1 MKKKPENTITYEIE
15 CLHEGVT
22 GSAILLIAHFPNGV
36 NKRILVDCGTFQ
48 EYEYKEYNESIPF
61 NVENIDYTFL
71 THTHIDHCGRLPL
84 LVKEGYPNYIFCT
97 NEAKHMLVPAL
108 FDCAKILDNDAI
120 WIEIR

>member
-84 LVKEGYPNYIFCT
+84 LVKEAITSKNPQL
-97 NEAKHMLVPAL
+97 AKSLNNK
-108 FDCAKILDNDAI
+108 AKQLQGGK
-120 WIEIR
+120 